1 MTSSPMS
8 FEPARDQPAG
18 TPASSATPGT
28 PTADARALSAAELLY
43 GDFALEYANTRRML
57 ERYPDGKGEW
67 RPHPRSRSLA
77 ELGTHVADI
86 IYRGVWVLE
95 TDGMESGTRKPPAPM
110 DSAAELLAHFEKG
123 REQFV
128 ALLANADLEMLGQ
141 KWTLRRNGLVVQ
153 EHPRRILLRQ
163 LMMSHHVHHRAQLGV
178 YYRLL
183 GVPVPGTYGPSAD
196 D

>member
-1 MTSSPMS
+1 MTAPATSLASTENQTSSESIAISP
-8 FEPARDQPAG
+8 
-18 TPASSATPGT
+18 
-28 PTADARALSAAELLY
+28 AELLY

-57 ERYPDGKGEW
+57 ERYPNGKGEW

-77 ELGTHVADI
+77 ELATHVADI
-86 IYRGVWVLE
+86 IYRGIAILE
-95 TDGMESGTRKPPAPM
+95 TDGMESGARKPLVPM
-110 DSAAELLAHFEKG
+110 DSSAQLLEYFEAG
-123 REQFV
+123 RARFV
-128 ALLANADLEMLGQ
+128 TLLERADLNMLAQ
-141 KWTLRRNGLVVQ
+141 PWTLRRNGLVMQ

-183 GVPVPGTYGPSAD
+183 GVPVPGSYGPSAD